1 MINGRLEEAR
11 LSLEGASDI
20 AIADPQPLRSSTM
33 VAACASGSVVQ
44 LLAEELEDRDRN
56 EPGGALI
63 RDSPALVSRPLLRD
77 RARDQPPFSKP
88 DVADGASSGAL
99 DLHRLFPT
107 RHLWSERWHA
117 AGTTAVR
124 RPKRACGDSNTSTN
138 NYNDVIAM
146 LQLFMMLMLVIIL
159 MIILQFVL
167 ILTLLII
174 IILIL
179 VVPHLMHLRM
189 HNSSP
194 ATSCSSF
201 LRSCS

>member
-11 LSLEGASDI
+11 LGLEGASDI

-63 RDSPALVSRPLLRD
+63 RDPPALVSRPLLRD
-77 RARDQPPFSKP
+77 RARDQRAPRFVINGRLEQAQPQQAPVPELRRAPSSASADQPPFSKP

-124 RPKRACGDSNTSTN
+124 RPKGACGDSNTSTN
-138 NYNDVIAM
+138 NYNDVSAVV
-146 LQLFMMLMLVIIL
+146 QLFMMLMLVIVL
-159 MIILQFVL
+159 MLILQFV
-167 ILTLLII
+167 
-174 IILIL
+174 
-179 VVPHLMHLRM
+179 
-189 HNSSP
+189 
-194 ATSCSSF
+194 
-201 LRSCS
+201 